1 MAKQFFGTDG
11 IRGRVGQG
19 ALTAPTML
27 RLAQAA
33 GQYFAAYTSKAPR
46 VVIGKDTRLS
56 GDMIESALSAG
67 FTAAGMDV
75 VSLGVLPTPAVALA
89 AQAGDVDL
97 GVMITASHNPY
108 HDNGVKFFGGNGC
121 KLGDEA
127 ELAIE
132 ALMGTDAMMADVL
145 GRICKDPS
153 ARGKYVES
161 LIKTFPK
168 AVSLSGLSIVLD
180 CANGA
185 AVETAPQILA
195 GLSPKSLT
203 VIGNTPD
210 GVNINK
216 DCGSTHIEQL
226 SADVVRR
233 GADVG
238 VALDGDADRL
248 IMVDELGQAV
258 DGDQLLGLMGVSA
271 RDTGTLT
278 GGGIVATVMS
288 NLGLE
293 RYLKSEGLSLE
304 RTAVGDRHVAERMRG
319 GGFNIGGEQ
328 SGHLLMTDHAPTGDG
343 MLAAIHVL
351 ARLAS
356 DGRKASEVLR
366 VFTPVPQKLVR
377 PRQK

>member
-33 GQYFAAYTSKAPR
+33 GQYFAANTSKAPR

-97 GVMITASHNPY
+97 GVMITASHNPF

-132 ALMGTDAMMADVL
+132 ALMGTEAIMADVL
-145 GRICKDPS
+145 GRICEDPS

-168 AVSLSGLSIVLD
+168 DLSLSDLSIVLD

-195 GLSPKSLT
+195 GLSP
-203 VIGNTPD
+203 I
-210 GVNINK
+210 
-216 DCGSTHIEQL
+216 
-226 SADVVRR
+226 
-233 GADVG
+233 
-238 VALDGDADRL
+238 
-248 IMVDELGQAV
+248 
-258 DGDQLLGLMGVSA
+258 
-271 RDTGTLT
+271 
-278 GGGIVATVMS
+278 
-288 NLGLE
+288 
-293 RYLKSEGLSLE
+293 
-304 RTAVGDRHVAERMRG
+304 
-319 GGFNIGGEQ
+319 
-328 SGHLLMTDHAPTGDG
+328 
-343 MLAAIHVL
+343 
-351 ARLAS
+351 
-356 DGRKASEVLR
+356 
-366 VFTPVPQKLVR
+366 
-377 PRQK
+377 